1 MARGATTR
9 SSVSAP
15 RSRSES
21 RSGSRRGAL
30 LTRRLLVALAV
41 LAASSGAAAQPAEL
55 LYEQGAFDAAYE
67 AAVHV
72 PSATTLLLAARAAI
86 DHAVYRLAPSG
97 APLEEQVAWLRRGL
111 AAADRAAELDPT
123 SAPAVVQQARAR
135 GEIARRT
142 GVLRNLDVAPQL
154 RELFERALTLDPDDA
169 DALVGLA
176 MWHLELVERGVAW
189 LYGGDRNEIL
199 PLLERGVAAAPEQL
213 NLRVE
218 YATALRALG
227 QEEAAR
233 EQLQIALALPIRSAT
248 DVFERE
254 RAEAKL
260 RD

>member
-1 MARGATTR
+1 MERGATTR
-9 SSVSAP
+9 NSVSAR
-15 RSRSES
+15 RSRSEA
-21 RSGSRRGAL
+21 RSITRRGAL
-30 LTRRLLVALAV
+30 LRLRLLAALAV
-41 LAASSGAAAQPAEL
+41 LATSSGAAAQPAEL
-55 LYEQGAFDAAYE
+55 LYEQGAFEAAYDAAIAIPT
-67 AAVHV
+67 AAMQ
-72 PSATTLLLAARAAI
+72 LLAARAAL
-86 DHAVYRLAPSG
+86 DHAVYRLASSG
-97 APLEEQVAWLRRGL
+97 ASLDEQLTWLRRGL
-111 AAADRAAELDPT
+111 SAADKAAALDPA

-154 RELFERALTLDPDDA
+154 RELFDRALALDPDDA

-189 LYGGDRNEIL
+189 LYGGDRNAIL

-227 QEEAAR
+227 REEAAR
-233 EQLQIALALPIRSAT
+233 DQLQIALALPLRNAT
-248 DVFERE
+248 DAFERQ
-254 RAEAKL
+254 RAEAML

>member
-1 MARGATTR
+1 MAIGVTTR
-9 SSVSAP
+9 RFAWAC
-15 RSRSES
+15 RSRSEA
-21 RSGSRRGAL
+21 RSGAQSASPPTLRF
-30 LTRRLLVALAV
+30 LVALVV
-41 LAASSGAAAQPAEL
+41 LATSAAAAAQPAEL

-67 AAVHV
+67 VAVPLPTAAMQ
-72 PSATTLLLAARAAI
+72 LLAARAAI

-97 APLEEQVAWLRRGL
+97 ASLDEQVAWLRRGL
-111 AAADRAAELDPT
+111 AAADSAAELDPT

-135 GEIARRT
+135 GEIARRS

-154 RELFERALTLDPDDA
+154 RDLFDRALELDPDDA

-189 LYGGDRNEIL
+189 LYGGDRSAIL

-227 QEEAAR
+227 QEDAAR
-233 EQLQIALALPIRSAT
+233 EQLRLALALPLRSAT
-248 DVFERE
+248 DAFERE
-254 RAEAKL
+254 RAEAML
-260 RD
+260 QD